1 MQLQSEKMA
10 LNHEE
15 RHWLPW
21 FGKTGKLAMRWACR
35 CNRDRLTAMESA
47 FNSFAETRKELLTQW
62 CEQQWSL
69 LASLAE
75 LLPLDSQLSRA
86 WLADKQSL
94 LPDASELF
102 VIDSVGELLASSRER
117 SQRSARPAPRIWTAI
132 CQGRCLHGPYKDEL
146 TRQFGPSSSAFHD
159 AITLM
164 FYQPVLQDGV
174 RVATLC
180 ARIPN
185 DVLGDLI
192 QREAGHIFH
201 ESGDNYLFMVKSE
214 LDPTLEPGVALSRSR
229 FEDRTFS
236 LGDNLKDGVQ
246 TEFGVVRVREQ
257 TELELK
263 FNDPATG
270 QLHPG
275 VRETIRHGQNL
286 FVTYPGYSDYRHIPV
301 IGKGITLQLPGSPD
315 VWGMMC
321 EADLEEVYR
330 YRSISHRLLRGAL
343 TTLLPGW
350 GLALGAGSGLALS
363 PAASAGVQLL
373 GLLLG
378 GSLFYRY
385 HAKPLAGRLR
395 SVIGML
401 RRIAEGEANLRL
413 RLDRGS
419 LVSDETGVMTQWV
432 NSLVD
437 NLDSTLGN
445 VMVTSRTLAQD
456 NHRLQQHNGSTAE
469 AVEQVMAAMQRI
481 LGSLDVQMGRLN
493 SATLTAADMHEAM
506 TQQAETA
513 RQQFTEVSQ
522 RTRTI
527 RETVGTSTATIAQL
541 GDSTREIGNIVGVI
555 QSIAAQTN
563 LLALNA
569 AIEAARAGEAG
580 RGFAVVADE
589 VRSLAERTSSSTAE
603 IEAMISKVQQ
613 QASDAVHVMEQGMGN
628 MEEGLRI
635 AEQAAGENAG
645 QSLIVEKLFATIHEL
660 TDHGRA
666 HVAEASGVAEVAEAM
681 RAALDELSLS
691 VTQTHHTIARLN
703 QMAGR
708 FQVSQSS
715 AA

>member
-1 MQLQSEKMA
+1 MQLQSDKMA
-10 LNHEE
+10 LSHDEQ
-15 RHWLPW
+15 HWLPW

-35 CNRDRLTAMESA
+35 RNRDRLTAMESA
-47 FNSFAETRKELLTQW
+47 FESFAQTRKELLTQW
-62 CEQQWSL
+62 CEQQWRL
-69 LASLAE
+69 LESLAE
-75 LLPLDSQLSRA
+75 LLPLSGGLDRA

-102 VIDSVGELLASSRER
+102 VLDQSGELQVSSRER
-117 SQRSARPAPRIWTAI
+117 VAGRTRPTGKLWTLI
-132 CQGRCLHGPYKDEL
+132 QQGRCLHGPYKDEL
-146 TRQFGPSSSAFHD
+146 TRQLGPSSSAFHD

-164 FYQPVLQDGV
+164 FYQPVLRDGV
-174 RVATLC
+174 RVATLG

-201 ESGDNYLFMVKSE
+201 ESGDNYLFMVKSV

-246 TEFGVVRVREQ
+246 TAYGEVRVREQ

-275 VRETIRHGQNL
+275 VRETIRHGHNL
-286 FVTYPGYSDYRHIPV
+286 KVTYPGYSDYRHIPV

-330 YRSISHRLLRGAL
+330 YRSIGYRLVRGL
-343 TTLLPGW
+343 FCCLLPLSGGAW
-350 GLALGAGSGLALS
+350 GLAQALALPPLASGLAQG
-363 PAASAGVQLL
+363 AA
-373 GLLLG
+373 LLLG
-378 GSLFYRY
+378 GALFYRR
-385 HAKPLAGRLR
+385 HAQPLAQRLR
-395 SVIGML
+395 AVIGML

-413 RLDRGS
+413 RLDRAS

-437 NLDSTLGN
+437 NLDATLGN

-456 NHRLQQHNGSTAE
+456 NHRLQQHNGSTAQ
-469 AVEQVMAAMQRI
+469 AVEQVMAAMRRI

-493 SATLTAADMHEAM
+493 SATSTAADMHEAM
-506 TQQAETA
+506 TRQAETA
-513 RQQFTEVSQ
+513 RQQFAEVSL
-522 RTRTI
+522 RTRAI
-527 RETVGTSTATIAQL
+527 RQTVGTSTATIAQL
-541 GDSTREIGNIVGVI
+541 GESTREIGNIVGVI

-603 IEAMISKVQQ
+603 IESMIGKVQQ
-613 QASDAVHVMEQGMGN
+613 QAADAVQVMEQGMGS
-628 MEEGLRI
+628 MEEGLSI

-708 FQVSQSS
+708 FQVSQS

>member
-1 MQLQSEKMA
+1 MQSPDFSVRLD
-10 LNHEE
+10 
-15 RHWLPW
+15 LPIS
-21 FGKTGKLAMRWACR
+21 GMTCAAC
-35 CNRDRLTAMESA
+35 A
-47 FNSFAETRKELLTQW
+47 
-62 CEQQWSL
+62 
-69 LASLAE
+69 
-75 LLPLDSQLSRA
+75 
-86 WLADKQSL
+86 
-94 LPDASELF
+94 
-102 VIDSVGELLASSRER
+102 
-117 SQRSARPAPRIWTAI
+117 
-132 CQGRCLHGPYKDEL
+132 
-146 TRQFGPSSSAFHD
+146 
-159 AITLM
+159 
-164 FYQPVLQDGV
+164 
-174 RVATLC
+174 
-180 ARIPN
+180 ARIEK
-185 DVLGDLI
+185 VLN
-192 QREAGHIFH
+192 R
-201 ESGDNYLFMVKSE
+201 
-214 LDPTLEPGVALSRSR
+214 
-229 FEDRTFS
+229 
-236 LGDNLKDGVQ
+236 
-246 TEFGVVRVREQ
+246 
-257 TELELK
+257 
-263 FNDPATG
+263 
-270 QLHPG
+270 
-275 VRETIRHGQNL
+275 
-286 FVTYPGYSDYRHIPV
+286 
-301 IGKGITLQLPGSPD
+301 
-315 VWGMMC
+315 
-321 EADLEEVYR
+321 
-330 YRSISHRLLRGAL
+330 
-343 TTLLPGW
+343 LPGW
-350 GLALGAGSGLALS
+350 ALALGAGPLLALS

-522 RTRTI
+522 RTRAI

-613 QASDAVHVMEQGMGN
+613 QASDAVNVMEQGMGN

-681 RAALDELSLS
+681 RAALDELSQS

-708 FQVSQSS
+708 FQVSQSC

>member
-1 MQLQSEKMA
+1 MQLQSDKMA
-10 LNHEE
+10 LSHDEQ
-15 RHWLPW
+15 HWLPW

-47 FNSFAETRKELLTQW
+47 FESFAQTRKELLIQW
-62 CEQQWSL
+62 CEQQWRL
-69 LASLAE
+69 LESLAE
-75 LLPLDSQLSRA
+75 LLPLTGGLDSA

-102 VIDSVGELLASSRER
+102 VLDAAGELQVSSRQRVAGR
-117 SQRSARPAPRIWTAI
+117 SRPTGKLWALIQ
-132 CQGRCLHGPYKDEL
+132 QGRCLHGPYKDEL
-146 TRQFGPSSSAFHD
+146 TRQLGPSSSAFHD

-164 FYQPVLQDGV
+164 FYQPVLRDGV
-174 RVATLC
+174 RVATLG

-201 ESGDNYLFMVKSE
+201 ESGDNYLFMVKSV

-246 TEFGVVRVREQ
+246 TAYGEVRVREQ

-286 FVTYPGYSDYRHIPV
+286 KVTYPGYSDYRHIPV

-330 YRSISHRLLRGAL
+330 YRSIAYRLVRGLFAC
-343 TTLLPGW
+343 LLPLWAGAW
-350 GLALGAGSGLALS
+350 GLTQALALS
-363 PAASAGVQLL
+363 PLVGGLTQGAA
-373 GLLLG
+373 LLLG
-378 GSLFYRY
+378 GALFYRR
-385 HAKPLAGRLR
+385 HAQPLAQRLR
-395 SVIGML
+395 AVIGML

-413 RLDRGS
+413 RLDRAS

-437 NLDSTLGN
+437 NLDATLGN

-456 NHRLQQHNGSTAE
+456 NHRLQQHNGSTTQ
-469 AVEQVMAAMQRI
+469 AVEQVMAAMRRI

-493 SATLTAADMHEAM
+493 SATSTAADMHEAM
-506 TQQAETA
+506 TRQAETA
-513 RQQFTEVSQ
+513 RQQFAEVSL
-522 RTRTI
+522 RTRAI
-527 RETVGTSTATIAQL
+527 RQTVGTSTATIAQL

-603 IEAMISKVQQ
+603 IESMIGKVQQ
-613 QASDAVHVMEQGMGN
+613 QAADAVQVMEQGMGS
-628 MEEGLRI
+628 MEEGLSI

-681 RAALDELSLS
+681 RTALDELSLS

-708 FQVSQSS
+708 FQVSQS